1 MSEFTQPLGK
11 VSVSKPKGKIKKVVL
26 DLGRGDI
33 MHVTF
38 KVGNKIVLSI
48 EATPGNMFTDIDI
61 DGSLKRE
68 INFYTRTIQ
77 P

>member
-1 MSEFTQPLGK
+1 MSEFMQPLGK
-11 VSVSKPKGKIKKVVL
+11 CSVSKPKGKIKKVVL
-26 DLGRGDI
+26 DLERGDI

-38 KVGNKIVLSI
+38 KIGNKTILHI
-48 EATPGNMFTDIDI
+48 EATPGNMLIDRDI

>member
-1 MSEFTQPLGK
+1 MSEFIQPLGK

-38 KVGNKIVLSI
+38 KIGNKTILHI
-48 EATPGNMFTDIDI
+48 EATPGNMVIDRDI

-68 INFYTRTIQ
+68 INFYTKTIQ